1 LTIWQHIDVVKAQFD
16 ATREQKR
23 RMKEHPYVLHSESQL
38 AGIRKHQLA
47 SITRKTFFLVG
58 VNNSLLFASTNE
70 RNAAGTVQRQC

>member
-1 LTIWQHIDVVKAQFD
+1 
-16 ATREQKR
+16 
-23 RMKEHPYVLHSESQL
+23 MKEHPYVLHSESQL

-70 RNAAGTVQRQC
+70 RNACFSSSSQCMQRSPTDAQESPARSSL